1 MVLHPA
7 RESSVRAKNLTSL
20 AVITAQWDAFNRIA
34 EVALGDDQ
42 WPADVV
48 VVVQHVGVNRRD
60 AKVEL
65 VVIGVYL
72 EESCIVFVD
81 EEGVNIFQSE
91 TIGCVAILE
100 RDAIG
105 SSHRA
110 DRGTVLLFRIVGSVI
125 ADNAYVT
132 DIVLLLADSPLGTF
146 EQSDDGIAIAPLL

>member
-1 MVLHPA
+1 MFPSWKHKIL
-7 RESSVRAKNLTSL
+7 RDETTNLSSSFYLVYQRCVSNCLVPVVVGVAVFNPFGKAFIGTIILVNIFAVNAKRC
-20 AVITAQWDAFNRIA
+20 AFNRIA
-34 EVALGDDQ
+34 EVALGYDYR
-42 WPADVV
+42 PTDVV
-48 VVVQHVGVNRRD
+48 AVVQHVGVNRRD

-72 EESCIVFVD
+72 EESGIVFVD

-110 DRGTVLLFRIVGSVI
+110 CSFPCR
-125 ADNAYVT
+125 
-132 DIVLLLADSPLGTF
+132 
-146 EQSDDGIAIAPLL
+146 